1 MITHIRL
8 ISSVV
13 AGVENSPNYLHMKTN
28 IQKQQE
34 RKCTETNT
42 DTATQSG
49 EVYSP
54 ETQKSFS
61 VFALQVPQARDI
73 YYIFYYTSNI

>member
-42 DTATQSG
+42 DTAT
-49 EVYSP
+49 
-54 ETQKSFS
+54 
-61 VFALQVPQARDI
+61 LQHIEHVSDPA
-73 YYIFYYTSNI
+73 YKNTEW